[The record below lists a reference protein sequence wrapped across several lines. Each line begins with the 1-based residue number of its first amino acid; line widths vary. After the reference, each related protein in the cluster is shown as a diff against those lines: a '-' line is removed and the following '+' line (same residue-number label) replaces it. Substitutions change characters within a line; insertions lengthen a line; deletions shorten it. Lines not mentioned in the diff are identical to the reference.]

1 MKIVMEKPGRAAELA
16 AARYKTLLGEKP
28 DAVLG
33 FDADG
38 DLSPLYARLAELPMP
53 QAEVFGVSELVGAGS
68 GRSNRARLE
77 KELLTPCGIAGG
89 RTFFPCVCPDA
100 APEELRKY
108 DDATAAAGGMDLIA
122 LSVGRNGRIGFNEP
136 ATPFESYTHI
146 QKLTDPTRLELG
158 VDAPEDGATMG
169 IKTIMAAKAVVLFAF
184 GQDKAD
190 IVHKMV
196 YGKTVTFVPASML
209 QLHLDMTLY
218 LDEAAASKL
227 D

>member
-1 MKIVMEKPGRAAELA
+1 
-16 AARYKTLLGEKP
+16 
-28 DAVLG
+28 
-33 FDADG
+33 
-38 DLSPLYARLAELPMP
+38 MP

-108 DDATAAAGGMDLIA
+108 DDAIAAAGGMDLIA

-158 VDAPEDGATMG
+158 VDAPEDGAEARERRV
-169 IKTIMAAKAVVLFAF
+169 AA
-184 GQDKAD
+184 
-190 IVHKMV
+190 
-196 YGKTVTFVPASML
+196 TVRDRGGREVAPV
-209 QLHLDMTLY
+209 DVK
-218 LDEAAASKL
+218 AASSSAA
-227 D
+227 